1 MAQQTISKMETVQ
14 TAVEWLV
21 EELYNEMKYGRDLTK
36 NDRKVLD
43 EIIQQAKAMEKEQ
56 IKTSFFEGTC
66 DWTKPYLENMQKAE
80 KYYELTFNK

>member
-1 MAQQTISKMETVQ
+1 MAQQ

-43 EIIQQAKAMEKEQ
+43 EIIQQAKDIENKQIEKAIDDALNAYGI
-56 IKTSFFEGTC
+56 IK
-66 DWTKPYLENMQKAE
+66 
-80 KYYELTFNK
+80 